1 MSASVGGVEV
11 EPIGEARIA
20 RAPGGEARGAG
31 MFAHTRAYFASEN
44 RRAIQTVL
52 GVIWLLDGGLQLQS
66 FMYSQGFV
74 RLLLGNAAGQPG
86 WLASSIEW
94 GAHLVQ
100 HNLTV
105 WNTLFAL
112 AQLAIGFGLL
122 YRPTVKLA
130 LGASFTWVFVVWWF
144 GEGFG
149 MLFMNMADPLTGAPG
164 AVLLYAIVGL
174 LVWPAERPGGLLG
187 VRGAK
192 LTWAA
197 LWLVMAWLWLLGPNS
212 SAEATHDAINAAPSG
227 MSWLSTVQDWA
238 AEGAQGNGLAIA
250 LVLAAVSAAIGIA
263 VAIDWRPRQFLV
275 LAIVLNLLYWMLG
288 QGFGGIFEGGATD
301 PNAGLLFV
309 LLALVLYP
317 LTPAREPRPSQGAV
331 RRAGLAAGALAA
343 IALLAGCAKAD
354 KQVSMSAPAMST
366 AITTPGTSTG
376 TGSGG
381 SANAASSTGGS
392 ANAAH
397 ATSGSAGAT
406 MNMSVGG
413 AQAGASSSSGG
424 VTANGIKPVPIQVL
438 GTADWQ
444 GMKITAQV
452 MTPVPFVVYN
462 GTSRQLVKPGK
473 ASFHLM
479 VMLNDADTNVPIPYA
494 TVWATITKNG
504 KVVFDERQW
513 PMISRY
519 MGPHYGNDVTL
530 PGAGTYK
537 LSLLISPPVSARHIE
552 YQNVWLQP
560 HRVNFTF
567 PWKPT

>member
-1 MSASVGGVEV
+1 MSASTAGVEV

-20 RAPGGEARGAG
+20 QGSVGGVRGGGVLVHA
-31 MFAHTRAYFASEN
+31 RAYFASDH

-52 GVIWLLDGGLQLQS
+52 GAIWLLDGGLQLQS

-94 GAHLVQ
+94 GAHLAQ
-100 HNLTV
+100 HNLAV

-112 AQLAIGFGLL
+112 TQLAIGFGLL
-122 YRPTVKLA
+122 YRPAAKVA
-130 LGASFTWVFVVWWF
+130 LGGSFVWVLVVWWF

-149 MLFMNMADPLTGAPG
+149 MLFMNMANPLAGAPG
-164 AVLLYAIVGL
+164 AVLLYAIIGL
-174 LVWPAERPGGLLG
+174 LVWPVERPGGLLG

-192 LTWAA
+192 LTWAV

-212 SAEATHDAINAAPSG
+212 SPNATHDAINAAPSG
-227 MSWLSTVQDWA
+227 MSWLSTAQDWA
-238 AEGAQGNGLAIA
+238 AEGAQGNGLVIA

-309 LLALVLYP
+309 LLALTLYP
-317 LTPAREPRPSQGAV
+317 LTPARRPRPNQEAL
-331 RRAGLAAGALAA
+331 RRASLAAGALAA

-366 AITTPGTSTG
+366 AITTPSAGT
-376 TGSGG
+376 GG
-381 SANAASSTGGS
+381 SANAAST
-392 ANAAH
+392 
-397 ATSGSAGAT
+397 TSGSAGAT
-406 MNMSVGG
+406 MNMS
-413 AQAGASSSSGG
+413 AGATQTGAGSSGG

-462 GTSRQLVKPGK
+462 GASRQLVKPGK

-494 TVWATITKNG
+494 TVWATITKGG

-560 HRVNFTF
+560 HRVSFTF